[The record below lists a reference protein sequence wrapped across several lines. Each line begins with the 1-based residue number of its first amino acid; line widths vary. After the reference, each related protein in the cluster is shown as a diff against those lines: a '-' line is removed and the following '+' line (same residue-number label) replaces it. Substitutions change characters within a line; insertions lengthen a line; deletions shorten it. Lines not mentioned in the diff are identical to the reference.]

1 MSGQPGKPRSPAP
14 PPRFCPSPTKEWRML
29 IAQSSSPLQTNEN
42 VVDVDVSV
50 PSDESEREDSGYV
63 PRSSVVRMPSGLS
76 DFTDGGFAALQLYDG
91 WMDDRPGKRP
101 PPPLFDTFSERGDD
115 ELDLDALPT
124 FGRVRI
130 DDGSRSPSPAEETAK
145 IWDRMFCTFDTSVL
159 VCPGIGLAD
168 DDDEEG
174 LRVPWA
180 PS

>member
-1 MSGQPGKPRSPAP
+1 M
-14 PPRFCPSPTKEWRML
+14 RML
-29 IAQSSSPLQTNEN
+29 MAQSSSPPQASET

-63 PRSSVVRMPSGLS
+63 PRSSVVLMP
-76 DFTDGGFAALQLYDG
+76 DGNLASLQLYDG
-91 WMDDRPGKRP
+91 WMDDRPGQRPP

-115 ELDLDALPT
+115 ELDAPAT
-124 FGRVRI
+124 FGRLRI
-130 DDGSRSPSPAEETAK
+130 DDGSRSPSPAEETARV
-145 IWDRMFCTFDTSVL
+145 WDRLFCSFDTSVL
-159 VCPGIGLAD
+159 VCPGIGPAD

>member
-14 PPRFCPSPTKEWRML
+14 PPRFCPSPTKIRML
-29 IAQSSSPLQTNEN
+29 MAQSSSPPQASET

-63 PRSSVVRMPSGLS
+63 PRSSVVRMP
-76 DFTDGGFAALQLYDG
+76 DGNLASLQLYDG
-91 WMDDRPGKRP
+91 WMDDRPGKMP

-115 ELDLDALPT
+115 ELELDALPP

-159 VCPGIGLAD
+159 VCPGIGPADD

>member
-1 MSGQPGKPRSPAP
+1 
-14 PPRFCPSPTKEWRML
+14 ML
-29 IAQSSSPLQTNEN
+29 MAQSSSPPQDSSD

-91 WMDDRPGKRP
+91 WMDVSPGKRPP

-115 ELDLDALPT
+115 EIQLDAPAT

-130 DDGSRSPSPAEETAK
+130 DDGSRSPSPAEETARV
-145 IWDRMFCTFDTSVL
+145 WDRLFCSFDTSVL
-159 VCPGIGLAD
+159 VCPGVGLAD

>member
-1 MSGQPGKPRSPAP
+1 MSGQPGTNRSRAP
-14 PPRFCPSPTKEWRML
+14 PPRFCPSPTKIRML
-29 IAQSSSPLQTNEN
+29 MAQSSSPPQASET

-63 PRSSVVRMPSGLS
+63 PRSSVVRMP
-76 DFTDGGFAALQLYDG
+76 DGNLASLQLYDG

-101 PPPLFDTFSERGDD
+101 PPPPLFDTFSERGDD
-115 ELDLDALPT
+115 ELDALP
-124 FGRVRI
+124 FGRVRL

-159 VCPGIGLAD
+159 VCPGIGIAD

>member
-1 MSGQPGKPRSPAP
+1 MSGQPGTNRSNAP
-14 PPRFCPSPTKEWRML
+14 PPRFCPSPTKVRRML
-29 IAQSSSPLQTNEN
+29 MAQSSSPPQASET

-63 PRSSVVRMPSGLS
+63 PRSSVVLMP
-76 DFTDGGFAALQLYDG
+76 DGNLASLQLYDG

-101 PPPLFDTFSERGDD
+101 PPLFDTFSERGDD
-115 ELDLDALPT
+115 EIQLDAPAT

-130 DDGSRSPSPAEETAK
+130 DDGSRSPSPAEETARV
-145 IWDRMFCTFDTSVL
+145 WDRLFCSFDTSVL
-159 VCPGIGLAD
+159 VCPGVGLAD

>member
-1 MSGQPGKPRSPAP
+1 MSGQPGTNRSRAP
-14 PPRFCPSPTKEWRML
+14 PPRFCPSPTKIRML
-29 IAQSSSPLQTNEN
+29 MAQSSSPPQDSSD

-63 PRSSVVRMPSGLS
+63 PRSSVVRMP
-76 DFTDGGFAALQLYDG
+76 DGNLASLQLYDG

-115 ELDLDALPT
+115 ELDALP
-124 FGRVRI
+124 FGRVRL

-159 VCPGIGLAD
+159 VCPGIGPAD

>member
-1 MSGQPGKPRSPAP
+1 MSGQPGTNRSRAP
-14 PPRFCPSPTKEWRML
+14 PPRFCPSPTKIRML
-29 IAQSSSPLQTNEN
+29 MAQSSSPPQASET

-63 PRSSVVRMPSGLS
+63 PRSSVVRMP
-76 DFTDGGFAALQLYDG
+76 DGNLASLQLYDG

-101 PPPLFDTFSERGDD
+101 PPLFDTFSERGDD
-115 ELDLDALPT
+115 ELDALP
-124 FGRVRI
+124 FGRVRL
-130 DDGSRSPSPAEETAK
+130 DDGSRSPSPAEETARV
-145 IWDRMFCTFDTSVL
+145 WDRLFCTFDTSVL
-159 VCPGIGLAD
+159 VCPGIGPAE

>member
-1 MSGQPGKPRSPAP
+1 MSGQPGTNRSNAL
-14 PPRFCPSPTKEWRML
+14 PPRFCPSPTKEMRML
-29 IAQSSSPLQTNEN
+29 MAKSSSPPQDSSE

-63 PRSSVVRMPSGLS
+63 PRSSVVLMP
-76 DFTDGGFAALQLYDG
+76 DGNLASLQLYDG
-91 WMDDRPGKRP
+91 WMDDRPGLL
-101 PPPLFDTFSERGDD
+101 PLFDTFSERGDD
-115 ELDLDALPT
+115 ELELDALPT
-124 FGRVRI
+124 FGRLRI

-159 VCPGIGLAD
+159 VCPGIGPVD

>member
-1 MSGQPGKPRSPAP
+1 MSGQPGTNRSRAP
-14 PPRFCPSPTKEWRML
+14 PPRFCPSPTKIRML
-29 IAQSSSPLQTNEN
+29 MAQSSSPPQASET

-63 PRSSVVRMPSGLS
+63 PRSSVVRMP
-76 DFTDGGFAALQLYDG
+76 DGNLASLQLYDG

-124 FGRVRI
+124 FGRVRL

-159 VCPGIGLAD
+159 VCPGIGPAD
-168 DDDEEG
+168 GDDDEEG

>member
-1 MSGQPGKPRSPAP
+1 MSGQPGTNRSAP
-14 PPRFCPSPTKEWRML
+14 PPRFCPSPTKEMRML
-29 IAQSSSPLQTNEN
+29 MAQSCSPPQASET

-63 PRSSVVRMPSGLS
+63 PRSSVVLMP
-76 DFTDGGFAALQLYDG
+76 DGNLASLQLYDG

-115 ELDLDALPT
+115 ELDAPAT
-124 FGRVRI
+124 FGRLRI

-159 VCPGIGLAD
+159 VCPGIGPAD
-168 DDDEEG
+168 DDDDEG

>member
-1 MSGQPGKPRSPAP
+1 M
-14 PPRFCPSPTKEWRML
+14 RML
-29 IAQSSSPLQTNEN
+29 MAQSSSPPQASET

-63 PRSSVVRMPSGLS
+63 PRSSVVLMPSGLS

-101 PPPLFDTFSERGDD
+101 LFDTFSERGDD
-115 ELDLDALPT
+115 ELDAPAT

-130 DDGSRSPSPAEETAK
+130 DDGSRSPSPAEETARV
-145 IWDRMFCTFDTSVL
+145 WDRLFCSFDTSVL
-159 VCPGIGLAD
+159 VCPGIGPAD

>member
-1 MSGQPGKPRSPAP
+1 MSGQPGTNRSRAP
-14 PPRFCPSPTKEWRML
+14 PPRFCPSPTKIRML
-29 IAQSSSPLQTNEN
+29 MAQSSSPPQASEI

-63 PRSSVVRMPSGLS
+63 PRSSVVRMP
-76 DFTDGGFAALQLYDG
+76 DGNLASLQLYDG

-101 PPPLFDTFSERGDD
+101 PPPPLFDTFSERGDD
-115 ELDLDALPT
+115 ELDALP
-124 FGRVRI
+124 FGRVRL

-159 VCPGIGLAD
+159 VCPGIGIAD

>member
-1 MSGQPGKPRSPAP
+1 M
-14 PPRFCPSPTKEWRML
+14 RML
-29 IAQSSSPLQTNEN
+29 MAQSSSPPQASET

-63 PRSSVVRMPSGLS
+63 PRSSVVLMP
-76 DFTDGGFAALQLYDG
+76 DGNLASLQLYDG

-115 ELDLDALPT
+115 ELEAPAT

-130 DDGSRSPSPAEETAK
+130 DDGSRSPSPAEETARV
-145 IWDRMFCTFDTSVL
+145 WDRLFCSFDTSVL
-159 VCPGIGLAD
+159 VCPGVGLAD

>member
-1 MSGQPGKPRSPAP
+1 MSGQPGTNRSRAP
-14 PPRFCPSPTKEWRML
+14 PPRFCPSPTKIRML
-29 IAQSSSPLQTNEN
+29 MAQSSSPPQDSSD

-63 PRSSVVRMPSGLS
+63 PRSSVVLMP
-76 DFTDGGFAALQLYDG
+76 DGNLASLQLYDG

-101 PPPLFDTFSERGDD
+101 PPLFDTFSERGDD
-115 ELDLDALPT
+115 ELEPT

-130 DDGSRSPSPAEETAK
+130 ADGSRSPSPAEETAK

-159 VCPGIGLAD
+159 VCPGIGPAD

>member
-1 MSGQPGKPRSPAP
+1 MSGQPGTNRGNAP
-14 PPRFCPSPTKEWRML
+14 PPRFCPSPTKEKRMAM
-29 IAQSSSPLQTNEN
+29 AQSSSPPQASET

-63 PRSSVVRMPSGLS
+63 PRSSVVLMP
-76 DFTDGGFAALQLYDG
+76 DGNLASQQLYDG

-115 ELDLDALPT
+115 ELDAPAT
-124 FGRVRI
+124 FGRLRI
-130 DDGSRSPSPAEETAK
+130 DDGSRSPSPAEETARV
-145 IWDRMFCTFDTSVL
+145 WDRLFCSFDTSVL
-159 VCPGIGLAD
+159 VCPGVGLAD

>member
-1 MSGQPGKPRSPAP
+1 MSGQPGKPGTNRSNAP

-29 IAQSSSPLQTNEN
+29 MAQSSSPTQDSSD

-63 PRSSVVRMPSGLS
+63 PRSSVVLMP
-76 DFTDGGFAALQLYDG
+76 DGNLASLQLYDG
-91 WMDDRPGKRP
+91 WMDDRPGLL
-101 PPPLFDTFSERGDD
+101 PLFDTFSERGDD
-115 ELDLDALPT
+115 ELDALP
-124 FGRVRI
+124 FGRVRL

-159 VCPGIGLAD
+159 VCPGIGPAD

>member
-63 PRSSVVRMPSGLS
+63 PRSSVVLMP
-76 DFTDGGFAALQLYDG
+76 DGNLASLQLYDG

-101 PPPLFDTFSERGDD
+101 LFDTFSERGDD
-115 ELDLDALPT
+115 ELDAPAT

-130 DDGSRSPSPAEETAK
+130 DDGSRSPSPAEETARV
-145 IWDRMFCTFDTSVL
+145 WDRLFCSFDTSVL
-159 VCPGIGLAD
+159 VCPGVGLAD

>member
-1 MSGQPGKPRSPAP
+1 M
-14 PPRFCPSPTKEWRML
+14 RML
-29 IAQSSSPLQTNEN
+29 MAQSSSPPQASET

-63 PRSSVVRMPSGLS
+63 PRSSVVLMP
-76 DFTDGGFAALQLYDG
+76 DGNLASLQLYNG

-115 ELDLDALPT
+115 ELDAPAT

-130 DDGSRSPSPAEETAK
+130 DDGSRSPSPAEETARV
-145 IWDRMFCTFDTSVL
+145 WDRLFCSFDSSVL
-159 VCPGIGLAD
+159 VCPGIGPAD
-168 DDDEEG
+168 DDDDEG

>member
-1 MSGQPGKPRSPAP
+1 MA
-14 PPRFCPSPTKEWRML
+14 M
-29 IAQSSSPLQTNEN
+29 AQSSSPPQDSSDSSD

-63 PRSSVVRMPSGLS
+63 PRSSVVLMP
-76 DFTDGGFAALQLYDG
+76 DGNLASLQLYDG

-101 PPPLFDTFSERGDD
+101 PPPPLFDTFSERGDD
-115 ELDLDALPT
+115 KLEDALPT

-130 DDGSRSPSPAEETAK
+130 DDGSRSPSPAEETARV
-145 IWDRMFCTFDTSVL
+145 WDRLFCSFDTSVL
-159 VCPGIGLAD
+159 VCPGVGLAD

-180 PS
+180 TS

>member
-1 MSGQPGKPRSPAP
+1 MSGQPGTNRSRAP
-14 PPRFCPSPTKEWRML
+14 PPRFCPSPTKIRML
-29 IAQSSSPLQTNEN
+29 MAQSSSPPQASEI

-63 PRSSVVRMPSGLS
+63 PRSSVVRMP
-76 DFTDGGFAALQLYDG
+76 DGNLASLQLYDG

-115 ELDLDALPT
+115 ELDALP
-124 FGRVRI
+124 FGRVRL

-159 VCPGIGLAD
+159 VCPGIGPAD

>member
-1 MSGQPGKPRSPAP
+1 MSGQPGTNRSNVP
-14 PPRFCPSPTKEWRML
+14 PPRFCPSPTKIRML
-29 IAQSSSPLQTNEN
+29 MAQSSSPPQASET

-101 PPPLFDTFSERGDD
+101 PPPPLFDTFSERGDD
-115 ELDLDALPT
+115 ELDAPAT
-124 FGRVRI
+124 FGRLRI

-159 VCPGIGLAD
+159 VCPGIGPAD

>member
-1 MSGQPGKPRSPAP
+1 M
-14 PPRFCPSPTKEWRML
+14 RML
-29 IAQSSSPLQTNEN
+29 MAQSSSPPQASET

-63 PRSSVVRMPSGLS
+63 PRSSVVRMP
-76 DFTDGGFAALQLYDG
+76 DGNLASLQLYDG

-115 ELDLDALPT
+115 ELDALP
-124 FGRVRI
+124 FGRVRL
-130 DDGSRSPSPAEETAK
+130 DDGSRSPSPAEETARV
-145 IWDRMFCTFDTSVL
+145 WDRLFCTFDTSVL

>member
-1 MSGQPGKPRSPAP
+1 MA
-14 PPRFCPSPTKEWRML
+14 M
-29 IAQSSSPLQTNEN
+29 AQSSSPPQDSSDSSD

-63 PRSSVVRMPSGLS
+63 PRSSVVLMP
-76 DFTDGGFAALQLYDG
+76 DGNLASLQLYDG

-101 PPPLFDTFSERGDD
+101 LFDTFSERGDD
-115 ELDLDALPT
+115 ELDAPAT

-130 DDGSRSPSPAEETAK
+130 DDGSRSPSPAEETARV
-145 IWDRMFCTFDTSVL
+145 WDRLFCSFDTSVL
-159 VCPGIGLAD
+159 VCPGVGLAD

>member
-1 MSGQPGKPRSPAP
+1 
-14 PPRFCPSPTKEWRML
+14 ML
-29 IAQSSSPLQTNEN
+29 MAQSSSPPQDSSD

-63 PRSSVVRMPSGLS
+63 PRSSVVLMP
-76 DFTDGGFAALQLYDG
+76 DGNLASLQLYDG

-101 PPPLFDTFSERGDD
+101 PPPPQFDTFTERGDD
-115 ELDLDALPT
+115 EFDAPAT
-124 FGRVRI
+124 FGRLRI
-130 DDGSRSPSPAEETAK
+130 DDGSRSPAPAEETARV
-145 IWDRMFCTFDTSVL
+145 WDRLFCSFDTSVL

-180 PS
+180 PR

>member
-1 MSGQPGKPRSPAP
+1 MSGQPGTNRSRAP
-14 PPRFCPSPTKEWRML
+14 PPRFCPSPTKIRML
-29 IAQSSSPLQTNEN
+29 MAQSSSPPQASET

-63 PRSSVVRMPSGLS
+63 PRSSVVRMP
-76 DFTDGGFAALQLYDG
+76 DGNLASLQLYDG

-101 PPPLFDTFSERGDD
+101 PPPPLFDTFSERGDD
-115 ELDLDALPT
+115 ELDALP
-124 FGRVRI
+124 FGRVRL

-159 VCPGIGLAD
+159 VCPGIGPAD

>member
-1 MSGQPGKPRSPAP
+1 MSGQPGTNRSRAP
-14 PPRFCPSPTKEWRML
+14 PPRFCPSPTKIRML
-29 IAQSSSPLQTNEN
+29 MAQSSSPPQASET

-63 PRSSVVRMPSGLS
+63 PRSSVVRMP
-76 DFTDGGFAALQLYDG
+76 DGNLASLQLYDG

-101 PPPLFDTFSERGDD
+101 PPLFDTFSERGDD
-115 ELDLDALPT
+115 ELDALP
-124 FGRVRI
+124 FGRVRL

>member
-1 MSGQPGKPRSPAP
+1 MSGQPGTNRSRAP
-14 PPRFCPSPTKEWRML
+14 PPRFCPSPTKIRML
-29 IAQSSSPLQTNEN
+29 MAQSSSPPQASET

-63 PRSSVVRMPSGLS
+63 PRSSVVRMP
-76 DFTDGGFAALQLYDG
+76 DGNLASLQLYDG

-101 PPPLFDTFSERGDD
+101 PPLFDTFSERGDD
-115 ELDLDALPT
+115 ELDALP
-124 FGRVRI
+124 FGRVRL

-145 IWDRMFCTFDTSVL
+145 IWDRLFCTFDTSVL
-159 VCPGIGLAD
+159 VCPGIGPAD

>member
-1 MSGQPGKPRSPAP
+1 M
-14 PPRFCPSPTKEWRML
+14 RML
-29 IAQSSSPLQTNEN
+29 MAQSSSPPQASET

-63 PRSSVVRMPSGLS
+63 PRSSVVLMP
-76 DFTDGGFAALQLYDG
+76 DGNLASLQLYDG

-115 ELDLDALPT
+115 EIQLDAPAT

-130 DDGSRSPSPAEETAK
+130 DDGSRSPSPAEETARV
-145 IWDRMFCTFDTSVL
+145 WDRLFCSFDTSVL
-159 VCPGIGLAD
+159 VCPGVGLAD

>member
-1 MSGQPGKPRSPAP
+1 MRII
-14 PPRFCPSPTKEWRML
+14 L
-29 IAQSSSPLQTNEN
+29 AQSSSPPQDSSD

-63 PRSSVVRMPSGLS
+63 PRSSVVRMP
-76 DFTDGGFAALQLYDG
+76 DGNLASLQLYDG

-101 PPPLFDTFSERGDD
+101 PPLFDTFSERGDD
-115 ELDLDALPT
+115 ELDALP
-124 FGRVRI
+124 FGRVRL

-159 VCPGIGLAD
+159 VCPGIGPADD

>member
-1 MSGQPGKPRSPAP
+1 M
-14 PPRFCPSPTKEWRML
+14 RML
-29 IAQSSSPLQTNEN
+29 MAQSSSPPQASET

-63 PRSSVVRMPSGLS
+63 PRSSVVLMP
-76 DFTDGGFAALQLYDG
+76 DGNLASLQLYDG

-101 PPPLFDTFSERGDD
+101 RFDTFSERGDD
-115 ELDLDALPT
+115 ELDARAT
-124 FGRVRI
+124 FGRGRI
-130 DDGSRSPSPAEETAK
+130 DDGSRSPSPAEETARV
-145 IWDRMFCTFDTSVL
+145 WDRLFCSFDTSVL
-159 VCPGIGLAD
+159 VCPGVGLAD

>member
-1 MSGQPGKPRSPAP
+1 MSGQPGTNRSRAP
-14 PPRFCPSPTKEWRML
+14 PPRFCPSPTKIRML
-29 IAQSSSPLQTNEN
+29 MAQSSSPPQASET

-63 PRSSVVRMPSGLS
+63 PRSSVVRMP
-76 DFTDGGFAALQLYDG
+76 DGNLASLQLYDG

-101 PPPLFDTFSERGDD
+101 PPPPLFDTFSERGDD
-115 ELDLDALPT
+115 ELDALP
-124 FGRVRI
+124 FGRVRL

-159 VCPGIGLAD
+159 VCPGIGPAE

>member
-1 MSGQPGKPRSPAP
+1 MSGQPGKPRIGAP
-14 PPRFCPSPTKEWRML
+14 PPRFCPSPTKEMRML
-29 IAQSSSPLQTNEN
+29 MAQSSSPPQDSSD

-115 ELDLDALPT
+115 EIQLDAPAT

-130 DDGSRSPSPAEETAK
+130 DDGSRSPSPAEETARV
-145 IWDRMFCTFDTSVL
+145 WDRLFCSFDTSVL
-159 VCPGIGLAD
+159 VCPGVGLAD

>member
-1 MSGQPGKPRSPAP
+1 M
-14 PPRFCPSPTKEWRML
+14 RML
-29 IAQSSSPLQTNEN
+29 MAQSSSPPQASET

-63 PRSSVVRMPSGLS
+63 PRSSVVLMP
-76 DFTDGGFAALQLYDG
+76 DGNLASLQLYDG
-91 WMDDRPGKRP
+91 WMDDQPGKRL
-101 PPPLFDTFSERGDD
+101 PLFDTFSERGDD
-115 ELDLDALPT
+115 ELEAPAT

-130 DDGSRSPSPAEETAK
+130 DDGSRSPSPAEETARV
-145 IWDRMFCTFDTSVL
+145 WDRLFCSFDTSVL
-159 VCPGIGLAD
+159 VCPGVGLAD

>member
-1 MSGQPGKPRSPAP
+1 
-14 PPRFCPSPTKEWRML
+14 ML
-29 IAQSSSPLQTNEN
+29 MAKSSSPPQDSSD

-159 VCPGIGLAD
+159 VCPGIGPVD

-180 PS
+180 PG

>member
-1 MSGQPGKPRSPAP
+1 
-14 PPRFCPSPTKEWRML
+14 ML
-29 IAQSSSPLQTNEN
+29 MAQSSSPPQDSSD

-115 ELDLDALPT
+115 ELDALPT

-159 VCPGIGLAD
+159 VCPGIGLAG

>member
-1 MSGQPGKPRSPAP
+1 MSGQPGTNRSRAP
-14 PPRFCPSPTKEWRML
+14 PPRFCPSPTKIRML
-29 IAQSSSPLQTNEN
+29 MAQSSSPPQASET

-63 PRSSVVRMPSGLS
+63 PRSSVVRMP
-76 DFTDGGFAALQLYDG
+76 DGNLASLQLYDG

-145 IWDRMFCTFDTSVL
+145 IWDRLFCTFDTSVL

>member
-1 MSGQPGKPRSPAP
+1 MLMAP
-14 PPRFCPSPTKEWRML
+14 
-29 IAQSSSPLQTNEN
+29 SSSPPQDSSD
-42 VVDVDVSV
+42 VGDVDVSV

-101 PPPLFDTFSERGDD
+101 PPPPLFDTFSERGDD
-115 ELDLDALPT
+115 ELDALPT
-124 FGRVRI
+124 FGRLRI
-130 DDGSRSPSPAEETAK
+130 DGGSRSPSPAAETARV
-145 IWDRMFCTFDTSVL
+145 WDRLFCTFHTSVL
-159 VCPGIGLAD
+159 VCPGIGPAD

-180 PS
+180 PR